1 MARLFFFLLLI
12 ANVAFGAHIY
22 FSETRPKLAAP
33 REVNAETLKI
43 VAVTDAAKAQQDAL
57 AARKLAANLSGS
69 ACVDFGVKPVD
80 GARAEASFAAMNL
93 GSRVTSRSTE
103 EFSRFAVTLPP
114 QKDRRAAETLVASL
128 KRAGVK
134 DVSAL
139 TDNAVSLGLFS
150 SEDAAQKVVADL
162 KTKAQALVKDVLVTP
177 RSPQIKETLFTV
189 REPDT
194 NLVARL
200 TLMQREFEGSNLRAV
215 ACPASVAVVAPV
227 ALPAA
232 AAK

>member
-22 FSETRPKLAAP
+22 FSETRPKPAAP
-33 REVNAETLKI
+33 REVNAGTLTI

-134 DVSAL
+134 DVSVL
-139 TDNAVSLGLFS
+139 TDNTVSLGLFS
-150 SEDAAQKVVADL
+150 SEEAARKVVADL

-177 RSPQIKETLFTV
+177 RSPQINETLFTV

-232 AAK
+232 AIK

>member
-22 FSETRPKLAAP
+22 FSETRPKPAAP
-33 REVNAETLKI
+33 REVNAGALRI

-134 DVSAL
+134 DVSVL
-139 TDNAVSLGLFS
+139 TDNTVSLGLFS
-150 SEDAAQKVVADL
+150 SEEAARKVVADL
-162 KTKAQALVKDVLVTP
+162 KTKAQGLVKDVLVTP

-232 AAK
+232 AIK

>member
-1 MARLFFFLLLI
+1 
-12 ANVAFGAHIY
+12 
-22 FSETRPKLAAP
+22 
-33 REVNAETLKI
+33 
-43 VAVTDAAKAQQDAL
+43 
-57 AARKLAANLSGS
+57 
-69 ACVDFGVKPVD
+69 
-80 GARAEASFAAMNL
+80 MNL

-134 DVSAL
+134 DVSVL
-139 TDNAVSLGLFS
+139 TDNTVSLGLFS

-227 ALPAA
+227 TLPAA

>member
-22 FSETRPKLAAP
+22 FSETRPKPAAP
-33 REVNAETLKI
+33 REVNAGALRI

-134 DVSAL
+134 DVSVL
-139 TDNAVSLGLFS
+139 TDNTVSLGLFS

-177 RSPQIKETLFTV
+177 KSPQIKETLFTV

-227 ALPAA
+227 TLPATTI
-232 AAK
+232 K

>member
-22 FSETRPKLAAP
+22 FSETRPKPAAP
-33 REVNAETLKI
+33 REVNAGTLRI

-128 KRAGVK
+128 KRASVK
-134 DVSAL
+134 DVSVL
-139 TDNAVSLGLFS
+139 TDNTVSLGLFS

-227 ALPAA
+227 TLPTATI
-232 AAK
+232 K

>member
-33 REVNAETLKI
+33 REVNAGTLTI

-93 GSRVTSRSTE
+93 GSRVTSRSNE

-114 QKDRRAAETLVASL
+114 QKDRRAAETLVVSL

-134 DVSAL
+134 DVSVL
-139 TDNAVSLGLFS
+139 TDNTVSLGLFS
-150 SEDAAQKVVADL
+150 SEEAARKVVADL
-162 KTKAQALVKDVLVTP
+162 KTKAQGLVKDVLVTP

-232 AAK
+232 AIK